1 MDMEIE
7 VGGDDDDYYV
17 DGGCGWNMMIKM
29 CVCEVVLVDV
39 IGGYGYGGRGS
50 SRQNIMQQ

>member
-1 MDMEIE
+1 MEIE
-7 VGGDDDDYYV
+7 VGDDDDDYYV